1 MALYTTKDK
10 ATCLVL
16 SNLKYGHAIYL
27 ALFEMSTNITQEL
40 VTVMLSKELKQVE
53 RKYNDALEKAYRC

>member
-1 MALYTTKDK
+1 
-10 ATCLVL
+10 
-16 SNLKYGHAIYL
+16 
-27 ALFEMSTNITQEL
+27 MSTNITQEL